1 MQNCVLNGWRMIN
14 SIIEGD
20 NKMLLEGLKELK
32 DQKKMTN
39 QELADL
45 SGVPLGTINRI
56 MAGQTDNPSFQ
67 TVCDITRALG
77 GSLDKIA
84 GLTPEREPGKPISNE
99 MTTLYRE
106 SLKAKDKWIHRL
118 FVVCCVLIVYV
129 LGLFAFDLANP
140 NIGFFR
146 R

>member
-1 MQNCVLNGWRMIN
+1 MIN

-32 DQKKMTN
+32 EQKKMTN

-84 GLTPEREPGKPISNE
+84 GLNPEGEREKPVSNE
-99 MTTLYRE
+99 IRALYRE
-106 SLKAKDKWIHRL
+106 VLKSKDKWIHRL

-129 LGLFAFDLANP
+129 LGLLVFDLANP
-140 NIGFFR
+140 NIGFFQR
-146 R
+146 

>member
-1 MQNCVLNGWRMIN
+1 MIN

-32 DQKKMTN
+32 EQKKMTN

-84 GLTPEREPGKPISNE
+84 GLNPEGEREKPVSNE
-99 MTTLYRE
+99 ITALYRE
-106 SLKAKDKWIHRL
+106 VLKSKDKLIHRL
-118 FVVCCVLIVYV
+118 FVV
-129 LGLFAFDLANP
+129 
-140 NIGFFR
+140 
-146 R
+146 

>member
-1 MQNCVLNGWRMIN
+1 MQNCVLDGWHMIN

-32 DQKKMTN
+32 EQKKMTN

-84 GLTPEREPGKPISNE
+84 GLNPEGEREKPVSTEI
-99 MTTLYRE
+99 TALYRE
-106 SLKAKDKWIHRL
+106 VLKSKDKWIHRL

-129 LGLFAFDLANP
+129 LVLLVFDLANP

>member
-1 MQNCVLNGWRMIN
+1 M
-14 SIIEGD
+14 
-20 NKMLLEGLKELK
+20 MLATQLKLLKEKRKLTT
-32 DQKKMTN
+32 Q
-39 QELADL
+39 QLSDL
-45 SGVPLGTINRI
+45 SGVPVGTINRI
-56 MAGQTDNPSFQ
+56 LSGQTDNPSFQ

-84 GLTPEREPGKPISNE
+84 GLNPEGEREKPVSNE
-99 MTTLYRE
+99 ITALYRE
-106 SLKAKDKWIHRL
+106 VLKSKDKWIHRL

-129 LGLFAFDLANP
+129 LGLLVFDLANP